1 MKRVVV
7 TSIIGAAHTKLA
19 EVTLPTIRA
28 WASSMGAD
36 VKVLEAVLP
45 EHAGQTGHWAKFA
58 IHGLLD
64 VYEEALWL
72 DADIVASPRA
82 PDIFEATGGALAAYP
97 EGDVVERAGQ
107 FKEYYRL
114 LRGHALTFG
123 KQIRYFNSG
132 VMVIPREARDI
143 YKVPALEEIELTTKL
158 KREHPDRFFFDQ
170 NLLNARIME
179 TTHRIVPLSNRWN
192 FMQVPSEAAG
202 DHWEKRTEIAHLIH
216 YAGLLACMEPDQVL
230 DLARADL
237 RKWGG

>member
-7 TSIIGAAHTKLA
+7 TSVIGAAHAKLA

-28 WASSMGAD
+28 YADRMGAD
-36 VKVLEAVLP
+36 VKVLDAVLP

-64 VYEEALWL
+64 AYDEALWL

-82 PDIFEATGGALAAYP
+82 PDIFEAAGGALAAYP

-114 LRGHALTFG
+114 LRGHALAFG

-132 VMVIPREARDI
+132 VVVIPREARDI
-143 YKVPALEEIELTTKL
+143 YKVPDLPEIELTTRL
-158 KREHPDRFFFDQ
+158 KQEQPWRFFYDQ
-170 NLLNARIME
+170 NLLNARIAE
-179 TTHRIVPLSNRWN
+179 TDHRILALSNRWN
-192 FMQVPSEAAG
+192 FMHVPSIAAG
-202 DHWEKRTEIAHLIH
+202 DPWEKRTEVAHLIH
-216 YAGLLACMEPDQVL
+216 YAGLLGCMETDQVL